1 MSIQLLKASEGSVI
15 TGYCVTNGLRYVIFA
30 EVTYA
35 KSKGVLK
42 LFSVDNEKTITFN
55 KPVEVGTEAAHDD
68 AVLNKLAIIKV
79 PVIRK
84 NKVEK
89 TDIVVINAGDGIQ
102 LMSLEQLFG
111 LDDGDGVTAKW
122 QLSHGQDRILSFEAK
137 ATTNGVIEIWFCT
150 RLGQAMQ
157 VKYSVSSDKFHSF
170 QQLMEVSDDSLNCM
184 ATGSEEYGS
193 WEAKLGPLKA
203 VAMACFDNS
212 IYWLHEGTLERQSIL
227 SFEQANNN
235 TLTSVAYVTVKR
247 LTTTYVN
254 YYCGSVTNIGCIMY
268 KRSTR
273 GDWDV
278 VHTFRRPI
286 SKPESSPLLNC
297 ALHFDNVSEITIVS
311 GTECGIL
318 CVWRYD
324 YKAELELAVNHIK
337 VGGESDLVHG
347 VQLLGSQRAYFLCNR
362 SELRYV
368 DL

>member
-1 MSIQLLKASEGSVI
+1 MSTRLLKASEGSAI
-15 TGYCVTNGLRYVIFA
+15 TGYCVTDASKYVIFA

-35 KSKGVLK
+35 KPKGLLK
-42 LFSVDNEKTITFN
+42 LFSAGNDKTIIF
-55 KPVEVGTEAAHDD
+55 KRPIEVGAEAARDE

-84 NKVEK
+84 DKVEK
-89 TDIVVINAGDGIQ
+89 TDILVVNAGDGIQ

-111 LDDGDGVTAKW
+111 LDGDSSIMAKW
-122 QLSHGQDRILSFEAK
+122 QLVHGKDRILSFEAK
-137 ATTNGVIEIWFCT
+137 AATNGLIEVWFCT
-150 RLGQAMQ
+150 RLGRVMQ
-157 VKYSVSSDKFHSF
+157 IKYSLLSNKFHSY
-170 QQLMEVSDDSLNCM
+170 QQLMEVSDDSLNYM
-184 ATGSEEYGS
+184 ATGSEEHGS
-193 WEAKLGPLKA
+193 WEASLGPLKA

-212 IYWLHEGTLERQSIL
+212 IYWLHDGTLERQSIL
-227 SFEQANNN
+227 SFEHTNNN

-273 GDWDV
+273 GDWDI
-278 VHTFRRPI
+278 VHTFKRPMP
-286 SKPESSPLLNC
+286 KPESSPLLNC
-297 ALHFDNVSEITIVS
+297 ALSFDNVCEITIVS
-311 GTECGIL
+311 GTECGML

-324 YKAELELAVNHIK
+324 YKAELELAADNIK
-337 VGGESDLVHG
+337 VGGDDDLVHG
-347 VQLLGSQRAYFLCNR
+347 VQLLGNNRVYFLCNR